1 MITEQP
7 HPTAGRGAQF
17 LARIFDIRIIV
28 AALMGIYGIVL
39 IIGGAAPGVLG
50 IESHKPSDAN
60 RVDLEAGTTANL
72 WVGLILAAVAALFV
86 AWALLRPLP
95 VRDPSQ
101 AADPG
106 EGRTVDAG

>member
-7 HPTAGRGAQF
+7 HPTAGRGAAL
-17 LARIFDIRIIV
+17 LARLFDIRIIV

-72 WVGLILAAVAALFV
+72 WVGLILAAVAAVFV

-95 VRDPSQ
+95 VREPDASGS
-101 AADPG
+101 DG
-106 EGRTVDAG
+106 DKVDAA

>member
-7 HPTAGRGAQF
+7 HPTAGRGAAL
-17 LARIFDIRIIV
+17 LARLFDIRIIV

-95 VRDPSQ
+95 IRDRSQ
-101 AADPG
+101 DADPG

>member
-1 MITEQP
+1 MPIS
-7 HPTAGRGAQF
+7 AV
-17 LARIFDIRIIV
+17 IV

-95 VRDPSQ
+95 IRDRSQ
-101 AADPG
+101 DADPG